1 MIDLGREGP
10 VLILGIGVPE
20 NRFRP
25 DGLAAWNEAQ
35 GEVDRSSDR
44 PRASITASAGIAQTR
59 GDAVDR
65 EVNRTLGPR

>member
-1 MIDLGREGP
+1 MIDLGRNGP

-20 NRFRP
+20 NCFRP

-44 PRASITASAGIAQTR
+44 P
-59 GDAVDR
+59 
-65 EVNRTLGPR
+65 